1 MRPLATRRITAL
13 AISAAITLGTAGP
26 AVAGEHHPSS
36 AAHRAAHAPLPEAAA
51 LLTQAEA
58 LGELG
63 SVTTPVTELVTAA
76 LKADAGQLPA
86 ADADALK
93 VKIATAVDQAKD
105 AAPAPLPETPAPDV
119 PAPDLPAPDLPA
131 PDLPTPDLPTPDLPA
146 PDLPAPDLPAPDLP
160 APDLPAPDLP
170 APDLPAPDLPAPDL
184 PAPDLP
190 APDLPAPALPV
201 KPPVSLP
208 VAAGAKAAPG
218 IAAPADIVDDA
229 LATVEKAVAGL
240 LAAVTSG
247 DAGGV
252 VPQVTAT
259 LTSLVNLA
267 VATVL
272 GSGLPA
278 PDLAG
283 LPALP
288 ALPVAVPE
296 LPVDPPELPV
306 DPPELPVD
314 PPELPVDTP
323 VKPPVDVPDLPVKPP
338 LPVR

>member
-13 AISAAITLGTAGP
+13 AISAAITLGAAGP

-36 AAHRAAHAPLPEAAA
+36 AADRAAHAPLPEAAA

-58 LGELG
+58 LGDLG

-93 VKIATAVDQAKD
+93 TKIAAAVEQAKET
-105 AAPAPLPETPAPDV
+105 APAPLPDT
-119 PAPDLPAPDLPA
+119 
-131 PDLPTPDLPTPDLPA
+131 PA

-190 APDLPAPALPV
+190 V
-201 KPPVSLP
+201 KRPVSLP
-208 VAAGAKAAPG
+208 VAAGAKAAS
-218 IAAPADIVDDA
+218 AAPADVVDDA

-247 DAGGV
+247 DAAGV

-314 PPELPVDTP
+314 AP
-323 VKPPVDVPDLPVKPP
+323 VKPPVGLPDLPVKPP

>member
-13 AISAAITLGTAGP
+13 AISAAITLGAAGP

-36 AAHRAAHAPLPEAAA
+36 AADRAAHAPLPEAAA

-58 LGELG
+58 LGDLG

-86 ADADALK
+86 ADADVLK
-93 VKIATAVDQAKD
+93 AKIAAAVEQAKET
-105 AAPAPLPETPAPDV
+105 APAPLPDT
-119 PAPDLPAPDLPA
+119 
-131 PDLPTPDLPTPDLPA
+131 PA

-190 APDLPAPALPV
+190 V

-208 VAAGAKAAPG
+208 VAAGAKAAA
-218 IAAPADIVDDA
+218 AAPADVVDDA

-247 DAGGV
+247 DAAGV

-314 PPELPVDTP
+314 AP
-323 VKPPVDVPDLPVKPP
+323 VKPPVDLPDLPVKPP

>member
-1 MRPLATRRITAL
+1 MRPLATRRLTAL
-13 AISAAITLGTAGP
+13 AISAAITLGAAGP
-26 AVAGEHHPSS
+26 AAAGEHHPSTT
-36 AAHRAAHAPLPEAAA
+36 ADRAARAPLPEAAT
-51 LLTQAEA
+51 LLPQAEA
-58 LGELG
+58 LGGLG
-63 SVTTPVTELVTAA
+63 SVTSPVVELVTTA
-76 LKADAGQLPA
+76 LKADAGQVPD

-93 VKIATAVDQAKD
+93 AKIAAAVEKAKET
-105 AAPAPLPETPAPDV
+105 APAPVPDTPA
-119 PAPDLPAPDLPA
+119 
-131 PDLPTPDLPTPDLPA
+131 PDLPA

-190 APDLPAPALPV
+190 APDLPAPDLPAPELPVPAPALPV

-208 VAAGAKAAPG
+208 VTAGAKAAPT
-218 IAAPADIVDDA
+218 DLVDDA

-247 DAGGV
+247 DATAV
-252 VPQVTAT
+252 VPQVTST

-267 VATVL
+267 LATVL

-283 LPALP
+283 LPAVPSLP
-288 ALPVAVPE
+288 AAPD
-296 LPVDPPELPV
+296 LPVDA
-306 DPPELPVD
+306 
-314 PPELPVDTP
+314 P
-323 VKPPVDVPDLPVKPP
+323 VKPPADLPVKPP

>member
-1 MRPLATRRITAL
+1 MRPLATRRLTAL
-13 AISAAITLGTAGP
+13 AISVAITLGAAGP
-26 AVAGEHHPSS
+26 ALAGEHHPSS
-36 AAHRAAHAPLPEAAA
+36 AADRAAHAPLPEAAA
-51 LLTQAEA
+51 LLTQAKA
-58 LGELG
+58 LGDLG

-76 LKADAGQLPA
+76 LKADEGQLPA

-93 VKIATAVDQAKD
+93 TKIAAAVEQAKES
-105 AAPAPLPETPAPDV
+105 APAPLPDT
-119 PAPDLPAPDLPA
+119 
-131 PDLPTPDLPTPDLPA
+131 PA

-190 APDLPAPALPV
+190 APDLPV

-208 VAAGAKAAPG
+208 VAAGAKAAA
-218 IAAPADIVDDA
+218 AAPADVVDDA

-288 ALPVAVPE
+288 ALPGGVPE

-314 PPELPVDTP
+314 AP
-323 VKPPVDVPDLPVKPP
+323 VKPPVALPDLPVKPP

>member
-36 AAHRAAHAPLPEAAA
+36 AADRVAHAPLPEAAA

-93 VKIATAVDQAKD
+93 AKIATAVDQAKD
-105 AAPAPLPETPAPDV
+105 TAPAPLPETPAPDV
-119 PAPDLPAPDLPA
+119 PAPDLPAPDV
-131 PDLPTPDLPTPDLPA
+131 PA
-146 PDLPAPDLPAPDLP
+146 PDLPAPDLPAPDV
-160 APDLPAPDLP
+160 P

-208 VAAGAKAAPG
+208 VAAGAKAAPAN
-218 IAAPADIVDDA
+218 AAPADVVDDA
-229 LATVEKAVAGL
+229 LATVEKAVAAL

-314 PPELPVDTP
+314 TP
-323 VKPPVDVPDLPVKPP
+323 VTPPVDVPDLPVKPP

>member
-13 AISAAITLGTAGP
+13 AISAAITLGAAGP
-26 AVAGEHHPSS
+26 AAAGEHHPSS
-36 AAHRAAHAPLPEAAA
+36 AADRAAHAPLPEAAA

-93 VKIATAVDQAKD
+93 AKIATAVDQAKGT
-105 AAPAPLPETPAPDV
+105 APAPLPETPAPDV
-119 PAPDLPAPDLPA
+119 
-131 PDLPTPDLPTPDLPA
+131 PA

-190 APDLPAPALPV
+190 V

-208 VAAGAKAAPG
+208 VAAGAKAA
-218 IAAPADIVDDA
+218 AAPADVVDDA

-283 LPALP
+283 LPTLP

-314 PPELPVDTP
+314 TP
-323 VKPPVDVPDLPVKPP
+323 VKPPVGVPDLPVKPP

>member
-13 AISAAITLGTAGP
+13 AISAVITLGTAGP
-26 AVAGEHHPSS
+26 AIAGEHHPTT
-36 AAHRAAHAPLPEAAA
+36 AAERAARAPLPDVAA
-51 LLTQAEA
+51 LLAQAEA

-76 LKADAGQLPA
+76 LKADSGQLPA
-86 ADADALK
+86 ADAEALK
-93 VKIATAVDQAKD
+93 AEIAAAVEEAKATAPD
-105 AAPAPLPETPAPDV
+105 APVTPPSTGLPVTPPST
-119 PAPDLPAPDLPA
+119 DLPVTPPAAELPV
-131 PDLPTPDLPTPDLPA
+131 TPPA
-146 PDLPAPDLPAPDLP
+146 E
-160 APDLPAPDLP
+160 
-170 APDLPAPDLPAPDL
+170 
-184 PAPDLP
+184 
-190 APDLPAPALPV
+190 APALPV
-201 KPPVSLP
+201 NPPVTLP
-208 VAAGAKAAPG
+208 VAADAKA
-218 IAAPADIVDDA
+218 AAPADVVDDA
-229 LATVEKAVAGL
+229 LATVEKAVAAL

-267 VATVL
+267 VSTVL

-288 ALPVAVPE
+288 ALPVTAPELPAAPPELPAAPPAAVPE
-296 LPVDPPELPV
+296 LPAAPA
-306 DPPELPVD
+306 
-314 PPELPVDTP
+314 
-323 VKPPVDVPDLPVKPP
+323 

>member
-13 AISAAITLGTAGP
+13 AISAAITLGAAGP

-36 AAHRAAHAPLPEAAA
+36 AADRAAHAPLPEAAA

-58 LGELG
+58 LGDLG

-93 VKIATAVDQAKD
+93 TKIAAAVEQAKET
-105 AAPAPLPETPAPDV
+105 APAPLPDT
-119 PAPDLPAPDLPA
+119 PAPDLPAPDLPSPDLPA
-131 PDLPTPDLPTPDLPA
+131 PDLPSPDLPA

-190 APDLPAPALPV
+190 V

-208 VAAGAKAAPG
+208 VAAGAKAAS
-218 IAAPADIVDDA
+218 AAPADVVDDA

-247 DAGGV
+247 DAAGV

-314 PPELPVDTP
+314 AP
-323 VKPPVDVPDLPVKPP
+323 VKPPVGLPDLPVKPP

>member
-1 MRPLATRRITAL
+1 MRPLATRRLTAL
-13 AISAAITLGTAGP
+13 AISVAITLGAAGP
-26 AVAGEHHPSS
+26 ALAGEHHPSS
-36 AAHRAAHAPLPEAAA
+36 AAERAAHAPLPEAAA

-58 LGELG
+58 LGDLG

-76 LKADAGQLPA
+76 LKADEGQLPA
-86 ADADALK
+86 ADADTLK
-93 VKIATAVDQAKD
+93 TKIAAAVEQAKES
-105 AAPAPLPETPAPDV
+105 APAPLPDT
-119 PAPDLPAPDLPA
+119 
-131 PDLPTPDLPTPDLPA
+131 PA

-170 APDLPAPDLPAPDL
+170 APDLPAPDLP
-184 PAPDLP
+184 
-190 APDLPAPALPV
+190 V

-208 VAAGAKAAPG
+208 VAAGAKAAA
-218 IAAPADIVDDA
+218 AAPADVVDDA

-288 ALPVAVPE
+288 ALPVGVPE

-314 PPELPVDTP
+314 PPELPVDAP
-323 VKPPVDVPDLPVKPP
+323 VKPPVALPDLPVKPP

>member
-13 AISAAITLGTAGP
+13 AISAVITLGTAGP
-26 AVAGEHHPSS
+26 AIAGEHHPST
-36 AAHRAAHAPLPEAAA
+36 AAERAAYAPLPDAAA

-58 LGELG
+58 LGDLG

-76 LKADAGQLPA
+76 LKADSGQLPA
-86 ADADALK
+86 ADAEALK
-93 VKIATAVDQAKD
+93 AKIAAAVDEAKA
-105 AAPAPLPETPAPDV
+105 AAPAPLPDTPATPPSTDLPVTPPSTDLPVTPPAAELPVTPPAAETPV
-119 PAPDLPAPDLPA
+119 DLPAKPPVE
-131 PDLPTPDLPTPDLPA
+131 
-146 PDLPAPDLPAPDLP
+146 
-160 APDLPAPDLP
+160 
-170 APDLPAPDLPAPDL
+170 
-184 PAPDLP
+184 
-190 APDLPAPALPV
+190 APALPV
-201 KPPVSLP
+201 KQPVTLP
-208 VAAGAKAAPG
+208 VAADAKAAWAG
-218 IAAPADIVDDA
+218 KAAAPADVVDDA
-229 LATVEKAVAGL
+229 LASIEKAVAGL

-288 ALPVAVPE
+288 TLPVTAPE
-296 LPVDPPELPV
+296 LPVKPPVTAPEL
-306 DPPELPVD
+306 
-314 PPELPVDTP
+314 P
-323 VKPPVDVPDLPVKPP
+323 VKPPVDAPELPVKPPVDAPELPVKPP

>member
-13 AISAAITLGTAGP
+13 AISAALTLGAAGTA
-26 AVAGEHHPSS
+26 AAGEHHPSS
-36 AAHRAAHAPLPEAAA
+36 AADRAARAPLPEAAA

-58 LGELG
+58 LGDLG

-93 VKIATAVDQAKD
+93 TKIAAAVEQAKET
-105 AAPAPLPETPAPDV
+105 APAPLPDT
-119 PAPDLPAPDLPA
+119 
-131 PDLPTPDLPTPDLPA
+131 PA

-184 PAPDLP
+184 P
-190 APDLPAPALPV
+190 V

-208 VAAGAKAAPG
+208 VTAGAKAAA
-218 IAAPADIVDDA
+218 AAPADVVDDA

-283 LPALP
+283 LPTLP

-314 PPELPVDTP
+314 AP